1 MSFPAVKY
9 ALLGFGIDA
18 DAKAYAAVKLGDGR
32 IVHASLDPPAGEL
45 ERTFKYRVVT
55 GIMVAMRGNDVC
67 GAPIILDHFTRRGV
81 ILAIQSGIHPE
92 YRPWAQWEFDRW
104 YAIQCEPG
112 YNWNAEVYHAVAALS
127 TECNGT
133 K

>member
-9 ALLGFGIDA
+9 TFMAFGIDENG
-18 DAKAYAAVKLGDGR
+18 KAYAKARLDDGS
-32 IVHASLDPPAGEL
+32 IVHASLNPPTGEL
-45 ERTFKYRVVT
+45 ECTFKYRVVT
-55 GIMVAMRGNDVC
+55 GIMVAMRGQDVC
-67 GAPIILDHFTRRGV
+67 DAPIILDHFTRGGI
-81 ILAIQSGIHPE
+81 ILAIKWGLHPE

-104 YAIQCEPG
+104 YAIQREPG

-127 TECNGT
+127 TVVVI